1 MKLLN
6 SKHLLTV
13 VFSLILSVSFA
24 QDYDLSGVDR
34 FRMRNA
40 GSIISNRVIKGYYF
54 FYESSKHA
62 KGKRNYTIVILDE
75 NLKELTSQKM
85 IESDKV
91 YLVEASYNNT
101 SILLKFFDLK
111 QKKVMYRSVNNEG
124 ELSDKSTRVANK
136 YEVSSYQQSY
146 ATDVSNLTLNPFGTN
161 MFLDYYIF
169 KGGKGY
175 TFKLDAVDSKGEKLW
190 TYAPAHTGGID
201 AATYMAADNDQALF
215 LVYRTEKTMSRDYK
229 FSVLSI
235 DASGKKRFQIKM
247 ESPKHNLMPHHAYID
262 KDAGTIMIVGEY
274 YDSKDKSFKAASKG
288 IFIKMLS
295 LDGEELSQKFLSWE
309 KKIYAKLSEDER
321 SDAAKY
327 YMYFHQIIK
336 TADGKIIAV
345 AEQYR
350 KQVSATGG
358 AMKVAASALGGTTNA
373 SALEIKIGDLAI
385 IVIDTAL
392 KVDEVKIIDK
402 HSNHIVLPQG
412 YEYVS
417 QHLLAR
423 IIKSEGGFD
432 YYFTQADSANSKVTF
447 GYIDR
452 EKVEGKNGR
461 KDVFNAVNYASEGDG
476 KFTSD
481 KIILSTN
488 AYEMDVMPAKPGFIL
503 IYEYFRK
510 DKKVSIRLEPI
521 NF

>member
-1 MKLLN
+1 
-6 SKHLLTV
+6 
-13 VFSLILSVSFA
+13 
-24 QDYDLSGVDR
+24 
-34 FRMRNA
+34 
-40 GSIISNRVIKGYYF
+40 
-54 FYESSKHA
+54 
-62 KGKRNYTIVILDE
+62 
-75 NLKELTSQKM
+75 M
-85 IESDKV
+85 IENDKV

-111 QKKVMYRSVNNEG
+111 QKKVIYRAVNNEG
-124 ELSDKSTRVANK
+124 ELSDKSMRVANK
-136 YEVSSYQQSY
+136 YEVSMYQQSY

-190 TYAPAHTGGID
+190 TYAPAHTGGVD
-201 AATYMAADNDQALF
+201 AATYMTADNDQALF
-215 LVYRTEKTMSRDYK
+215 LVYRTEKTTSRDYK
-229 FSVLSI
+229 FSVLSL
-235 DASGKKRFQIKM
+235 DASGKKRFQLKM

-262 KDAGTIMIVGEY
+262 KEAGNIMIVGEY

-321 SDAAKY
+321 KDAAKY

-336 TADGKIIAV
+336 TADGKVIAI
-345 AEQYR
+345 AEQYK
-350 KQVSATGG
+350 KQVSATGV
-358 AMKVAASALGGTTNA
+358 AMNVAMRAAGGSTDAS
-373 SALEIKIGDLAI
+373 SVEIKIGNMAV

-392 KVDEVKIIDK
+392 KVDEVKIVEK
-402 HSNHIVLPQG
+402 HANHFVLPKG
-412 YEYVS
+412 YEFVS
-417 QHLLAR
+417 QHLMAR

-432 YYFTQADSANSKVTF
+432 YYFTQADSSNSKVTF

-461 KDVFNAVNYASEGDG
+461 KDVFNALNYSSEGEG
-476 KFTSD
+476 VFSSD
-481 KIILSTN
+481 KILLFSFTSISVKINAFQFVWNQLISSPSYGILYTCST
-488 AYEMDVMPAKPGFIL
+488 L
-503 IYEYFRK
+503 IFLPELEF
-510 DKKVSIRLEPI
+510 KV
-521 NF
+521 